1 MMAERNI
8 LSYFSSSGQAQ
19 KAEAELRQLGYETV
33 QVDRIHRYPIGQL
46 DDDLYN
52 PLSGQVSSLTNQVL
66 GTRLSDDAAI
76 LAASDPSVSGMS
88 ANEMPGRYPFILT
101 VVTGG
106 KQVEQAVQII
116 KKHGGFV

>member
-1 MMAERNI
+1 MAERNI

>member
-1 MMAERNI
+1 MAERNI
-8 LSYFSSSGQAQ
+8 LSYFSSSNQAQ
-19 KAEAELRQLGYETV
+19 RAEAELKQLGYEVV
-33 QVDRIHRYPIGQL
+33 QIDRIHRYPVGPL

-88 ANEMPGRYPFILT
+88 GDEMPGRYPFILT

-106 KQVEQAVQII
+106 KQVEQAVSII